1 MFQSKIK
8 IIYQL
13 PPAFSYFALFLA
25 KSESFVSLVLIPLY
39 SLYKDKCPE
48 NFSILNLI
56 LKYRAIRG
64 ESYRLTRKG
73 SMINKKPWFLIPN
86 LPTSQIST
94 EAIKG
99 SQEKWQTKSVSTNDK
114 FEQ

>member
-1 MFQSKIK
+1 MGNILTK
-8 IIYQL
+8 IIYL
-13 PPAFSYFALFLA
+13 PTPDCSYFALMFSA

-64 ESYRLTRKG
+64 ESYRLRKG
-73 SMINKKPWFLIPN
+73 SMINKKTLV
-86 LPTSQIST
+86 LDT
-94 EAIKG
+94 
-99 SQEKWQTKSVSTNDK
+99 
-114 FEQ
+114 

>member
-1 MFQSKIK
+1 MKYFDLN
-8 IIYQL
+8 YL
-13 PPAFSYFALFLA
+13 GALDCSYFALFLA

-64 ESYRLTRKG
+64 ESYRLRKG

-86 LPTSQIST
+86 LPTSQQ
-94 EAIKG
+94 KR
-99 SQEKWQTKSVSTNDK
+99 
-114 FEQ
+114 